1 MPALVHGQG
10 GQYLRREDLVVA
22 GVRLR
27 TDSASVRRLLGQPDS
42 ITKGDD
48 PSEASGEL
56 LAWWYRDLEI
66 VFLSDGRVL
75 GEWIRGPSR
84 STARGLR
91 LGKPRA
97 EVLRLYGRP
106 NPSATDSTIV
116 YVLIHQENTPKLVV
130 YTSRG
135 RVSAIYVGRT
145 ID

>member
-1 MPALVHGQG
+1 MVAVDRLLWRALLVPFVALAMPALVHGQG

-66 VFLSDGRVL
+66 VFLNDGRVL

-97 EVLRLYGRP
+97 EGSSPLRSSKP
-106 NPSATDSTIV
+106 
-116 YVLIHQENTPKLVV
+116 
-130 YTSRG
+130 
-135 RVSAIYVGRT
+135 VSY
-145 ID
+145 